1 MNWGATIRT
10 VLLCAILI
18 FLHYTLR
25 PLLAWRASPDFLII
39 ALLLASVRVRPGVA
53 AIFGFILGLAT
64 DSIALSAFGAGALAM
79 TLIGFGWSRLK
90 AVFFADHVLLNG
102 FFLFLGKWAYEVVM
116 NLVERRTHGAEL
128 LMQILVWSSLSAA
141 VTAFAGVLA
150 LMLLRPVLETRGT

>member
-1 MNWGATIRT
+1 MNWGATVRT
-10 VLLCAILI
+10 ILLCAVLV

-25 PLLAWRASPDFLII
+25 PLLAWRASADFLII

-53 AIFGFILGLAT
+53 AILGFIIGLAS
-64 DSIALSAFGAGALAM
+64 DSLALSAFGAGALAM
-79 TLIGFGWSRLK
+79 TLIGFAWSRLK

-102 FFLFLGKWAYEVVM
+102 FFLFLGKWAYEIVM

-141 VTAFAGVLA
+141 VTAVAGVVA

>member
-1 MNWGATIRT
+1 MNWGATVRT
-10 VLLCAILI
+10 ILLCAVLI

-25 PLLAWRASPDFLII
+25 PLLAWRASADFLII

-53 AIFGFILGLAT
+53 AVLGFIIGLAS
-64 DSIALSAFGAGALAM
+64 DSLALSAFGAGALAM
-79 TLIGFGWSRLK
+79 TLIGFAWSRLK

-102 FFLFLGKWAYEVVM
+102 FFLFLGKWAYEIVM
-116 NLVERRTHGAEL
+116 NLMERRTHGVEL

-141 VTAFAGVLA
+141 VTAVAGVVA

>member
-10 VLLCAILI
+10 LLLCAILI

-25 PLLAWRASPDFLII
+25 PLLAWRASADFLII

-53 AIFGFILGLAT
+53 AILGFVMGLAT
-64 DSIALSAFGAGALAM
+64 DSLALGAFGAGALAM
-79 TLIGFGWSRLK
+79 TAIGFAWSRLK

-102 FFLFLGKWAYEVVM
+102 FFLFLGKWAYEVMMYVA
-116 NLVERRTHGAEL
+116 ERRVQGAEL

-141 VTAFAGVLA
+141 VTAVAGVLA
-150 LMLLRPVLETRGT
+150 LMALRPVLETRAA

>member
-1 MNWGATIRT
+1 MNWGATVRT
-10 VLLCAILI
+10 IVLCAVLI

-25 PLLAWRASPDFLII
+25 PLLAWRASADFLII

-53 AIFGFILGLAT
+53 AILGFIIGLAS
-64 DSIALSAFGAGALAM
+64 DSLALSAFGAGALAM
-79 TLIGFGWSRLK
+79 TLIGFAWSRLK

-102 FFLFLGKWAYEVVM
+102 FFLFLGKWAYEIVM

-141 VTAFAGVLA
+141 VTAVAGVVA

>member
-10 VLLCAILI
+10 LLLCAILI

-25 PLLAWRASPDFLII
+25 PLLAWRASADFLII

-53 AIFGFILGLAT
+53 AILGFVMGLAT
-64 DSIALSAFGAGALAM
+64 DSLALGAFGAGALAM
-79 TLIGFGWSRLK
+79 TAIGFAWSRLK

-102 FFLFLGKWAYEVVM
+102 FFLFLGKWAYEVMM
-116 NLVERRTHGAEL
+116 NVVERRMQGAEL

-141 VTAFAGVLA
+141 VTAVAGVLA
-150 LMLLRPVLETRGT
+150 LMALRPVLETRAA

>member
-1 MNWGATIRT
+1 MTWGATVRT
-10 VLLCAILI
+10 ILLCAVLI
-18 FLHYTLR
+18 FLNYTLR
-25 PLLAWRASPDFLII
+25 PLLAWRASADFLII

-53 AIFGFILGLAT
+53 AIFGFILGLAS
-64 DSIALSAFGAGALAM
+64 DSLALSAFGAGALAM

-102 FFLFLGKWAYEVVM
+102 FFLFLGKWAYEIVM
-116 NLVERRTHGAEL
+116 NLVERRSHGAEL

-141 VTAFAGVLA
+141 VTAVAGVVA

>member
-25 PLLAWRASPDFLII
+25 PLLAWRAAPDFLII
-39 ALLLASVRVRPGVA
+39 ALLLASVRVRPGLA
-53 AIFGFILGLAT
+53 AVFGFILGLAS
-64 DSIALSAFGAGALAM
+64 DSLALGSFGAGALAM
-79 TLIGFGWSRLK
+79 ALIGFGWSRLK

-116 NLVERRTHGAEL
+116 NLVERRMQGMEL
-128 LMQILVWSSLSAA
+128 VVQLLVWSSLSAA
-141 VTAFAGVLA
+141 VTAVFGVLA
-150 LMLLRPVLETRGT
+150 LMLLRPVLETRSA

>member
-1 MNWGATIRT
+1 MNWGATVRT
-10 VLLCAILI
+10 VLLCAVLV
-18 FLHYTLR
+18 FLHYSLR
-25 PLLAWRASPDFLII
+25 PLLAWRAAADFLII

-53 AIFGFILGLAT
+53 AIFGFVVGLAS
-64 DSIALSAFGAGALAM
+64 DSLALSAFGAGALAM
-79 TLIGFGWSRLK
+79 TLIGFSWSRLK

-116 NLVERRTHGAEL
+116 SLVERRIHGAEL

-141 VTAFAGVLA
+141 VTAVAGVVA